1 MPCAFT
7 DARRI
12 NNLNHGDPMDRPD
25 IIVVIACILALAVAS
40 AFIWA

>member
-12 NNLNHGDPMDRPD
+12 NNLNQGDPMDRPD
-25 IIVVIACILALAVAS
+25 IIVVIACILSAIVAA
-40 AFIWA
+40 AFLFN